1 MKIAFASPFDTGN
14 VDAWSGI
21 VAYTFQSLQQAG
33 FEMETIDKLKPAYT
47 VQAKLKKFFYSGF
60 FSKKYLREREPK
72 LLRHYA
78 SQVEKALAKSDCD
91 IVFSPGNAAVA
102 YLKTD
107 KPIVFWADATFAGL
121 LDFYPSFSNLCD
133 ESIRKGNDIEQQA
146 LSNCRLVIFS
156 SEWAARSAVGNYE
169 IDQKKIRVLPFAAN
183 ISCDRSEADI
193 EKLVRQKNGN
203 VCRLLFIGVD
213 WIRKGGDIA
222 LEVAR
227 RLNARGIKT
236 ELHIVGCEPAMPMPD
251 FVIPHGFISK
261 NTDEGRARLDA
272 LFSASHFLILPTR
285 AECFGIVFAEASS
298 FGLPSLASNV
308 GGIPS
313 AIREG
318 KNGHMFALDT
328 DPDEYCD
335 CIASLMTAPEAYRAL
350 ALSSFAEYTDRLNWT
365 TVGKQLAAIL
375 RNL

>member
-1 MKIAFASPFDTGN
+1 MKIAYASPFDTGN

-21 VAYTFQSLQQAG
+21 VTHILLSLQNEG
-33 FEMETIDKLKPAYT
+33 FELETIDKLKPAYAIR
-47 VQAKLKKFFYSGF
+47 AKLKKFFYSGIL
-60 FSKKYLREREPK
+60 SKKYLREREPK

-78 SQVEKALAKSDCD
+78 RQVGEALAKSDCD
-91 IVFSPGNAAVA
+91 VVFSPGYPAVA

-133 ESIRKGNDIEQQA
+133 ESIRKGNAIEQEA
-146 LSNCRLVIFS
+146 LSNCRLAIFS
-156 SEWAARSAVGNYE
+156 SEWAARSAIENYE
-169 IDQKKIRVLPFAAN
+169 IDPAKIRVLPFAAN
-183 ISCDRSEADI
+183 IRCDRSEADI
-193 EKLVRQKNGN
+193 EKLVRQKNGD
-203 VCRLLFIGVD
+203 VCRLLFLGVD
-213 WIRKGGDIA
+213 WVRKGGDIA

-251 FVIPHGFISK
+251 FVIRHGFISK

-272 LFSASHFLILPTR
+272 LFSSSHFLILPTR

-313 AIREG
+313 AIHEG

-335 CIASLMTAPEAYRAL
+335 CIASLMTSPEAYRAL
-350 ALSSFAEYTDRLNWT
+350 AMSSFAEYTNRLNWT
-365 TVGKQLAAIL
+365 TIGKQLATFL